1 MEYISCI
8 YLFLCPRT
16 HIRTSNLSHLSV
28 DMRAYSYAEAFM
40 DWETI
45 YRHVQPSMVG
55 RGAYLLV
62 FQLFS
67 LRLGLNTCEPYGGPC
82 IVPSS
87 ACIWLTLVLQSHG
100 STLSVT
106 VFCEKYKKWKNKG
119 KWCYKYYL
127 ETIFFVVSDA
137 APCSRESPSI
147 IRESCLRD
155 FSNNIMKSH
164 VQSINTAS
172 PFPTSVFIVNCI
184 HTKGKYLNV
193 NRCSVQNFYYC
204 SCPKHRRNNSV
215 PQVSASCWIT

>member
-16 HIRTSNLSHLSV
+16 HIHTSNLSHLSV

-45 YRHVQPSMVG
+45 YRHVQPSMLG

-106 VFCEKYKKWKNKG
+106 VFCEKYKKWKKNG
-119 KWCYKYYL
+119 KIMLQILPWNNMFCRFWCCALFAGISQYYTRIL
-127 ETIFFVVSDA
+127 FARSFEQYNEVARAKHKHSF
-137 APCSRESPSI
+137 
-147 IRESCLRD
+147 
-155 FSNNIMKSH
+155 
-164 VQSINTAS
+164 
-172 PFPTSVFIVNCI
+172 PFPHLS
-184 HTKGKYLNV
+184 
-193 NRCSVQNFYYC
+193 FY
-204 SCPKHRRNNSV
+204 R
-215 PQVSASCWIT
+215 

>member
-16 HIRTSNLSHLSV
+16 HIHTSNLSHLSV

-82 IVPSS
+82 IVPRS
-87 ACIWLTLVLQSHG
+87 ACIWLALVLQSHG

-106 VFCEKYKKWKNKG
+106 VLSAKYKKREKKKENNVTNITLKQYFLSFLMLLLVLG
-119 KWCYKYYL
+119 NLPVLYENLVC
-127 ETIFFVVSDA
+127 EIFGTI
-137 APCSRESPSI
+137 
-147 IRESCLRD
+147 
-155 FSNNIMKSH
+155 
-164 VQSINTAS
+164 
-172 PFPTSVFIVNCI
+172 
-184 HTKGKYLNV
+184 
-193 NRCSVQNFYYC
+193 
-204 SCPKHRRNNSV
+204 
-215 PQVSASCWIT
+215 